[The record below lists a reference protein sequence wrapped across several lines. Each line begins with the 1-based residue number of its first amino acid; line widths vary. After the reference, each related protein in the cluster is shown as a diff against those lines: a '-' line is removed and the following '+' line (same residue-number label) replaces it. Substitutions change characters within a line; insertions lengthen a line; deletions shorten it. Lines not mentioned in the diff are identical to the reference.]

1 MGDAQFVEVFHS
13 NGGQLGFFTRIG
25 DADFYINKGK
35 TQPECEGN
43 ANTNSCSHYRAVT
56 VYNRLVSRQN
66 NYVVITCESVEQVA
80 EGCSNDPIEI
90 KLEELNPSGIYQIN
104 TLNAEA
110 NKQSVNKDVE
120 II

>member
-1 MGDAQFVEVFHS
+1 M
-13 NGGQLGFFTRIG
+13 GFFTRIG

-35 TQPECEGN
+35 TQPECA
-43 ANTNSCSHYRAVT
+43 ANNNFCSHYRSVT
-56 VYNRLVSRQN
+56 VYNRLISRQN

-104 TLNAEA
+104 TVNAEA
-110 NKQSVNKDVE
+110 NKQSVDKDVE